1 MSARDDRR
9 PPTPDE
15 LERQAWTWLRRL
27 GSGDVTSWDADA
39 FKRWLHTSP
48 AHQTAFSAAKRE
60 WALIRP
66 AAREVLHG
74 NPEASRQHARAL
86 QGPSVG
92 RRAFLGAAVS
102 AAAVTGIAV
111 FHPPAGLWP
120 APSTWGA
127 DFRTATGEQRS
138 IQVASTVSVTL
149 NTDTSIRRETT
160 GNTTVGI
167 RLLTGEA
174 AVDVAASPTPF
185 VVVAGAGRSQAS
197 AGRFEVRR
205 LTSGVCV
212 TCVDGT
218 VSVEHPAGRH
228 VLRAGDQ
235 TVYDDASVGRVKRVA
250 VADVSAWRKGMLVFR
265 QTPLND
271 VIEEINRYRRGRVV
285 LMNASLAQQPVS
297 GSFDI
302 TLLDVAVVQLQRTFD
317 LSARSLPGGLVVLS

>member
-48 AHQTAFSAAKRE
+48 AHQSAFSAAKRE

-102 AAAVTGIAV
+102 AAAVTGFAV

-120 APSTWGA
+120 APRRGA
-127 DFRTATGEQRS
+127 RT
-138 IQVASTVSVTL
+138 
-149 NTDTSIRRETT
+149 
-160 GNTTVGI
+160 
-167 RLLTGEA
+167 
-174 AVDVAASPTPF
+174 F
-185 VVVAGAGRSQAS
+185 
-197 AGRFEVRR
+197 VRR
-205 LTSGVCV
+205 PASSARFRSHRPSASRSTRIPAFAGKRRV
-212 TCVDGT
+212 TR
-218 VSVEHPAGRH
+218 P
-228 VLRAGDQ
+228 
-235 TVYDDASVGRVKRVA
+235 
-250 VADVSAWRKGMLVFR
+250 SAFACC
-265 QTPLND
+265 
-271 VIEEINRYRRGRVV
+271 RGR
-285 LMNASLAQQPVS
+285 LRW
-297 GSFDI
+297 
-302 TLLDVAVVQLQRTFD
+302 TLPRAPRPLL
-317 LSARSLPGGLVVLS
+317 